1 MGGGGNTDRI
11 RVGMVGAGF
20 MGRTYSLA
28 LRVAPGLAWPQVPS
42 TAQVRLVEV
51 DPKAGRSAAEAWGW
65 QELQDD
71 WQAVTRA
78 DDIDL
83 VLVLTPN
90 DSHAEIAIDAL
101 RHGKHVLCEKPLSNS
116 LDGARAMYRAAAGSG
131 RVHQVGF
138 VYRKWPATAFARE
151 LIESGELGEVVHY
164 RGHFF
169 HDYGL
174 DPALPATWRLR
185 KGSSGGGSGADIGSH
200 VIDMARY
207 LVGEIDGVF
216 ARSRTHFTQRPLPEQ
231 PGVSVPVDVD
241 EITDM
246 LIAFDSGIT
255 GTLQTSWL
263 AGGHKMDLGFAVHGT
278 KGSVEFTSEQPTE
291 VRLYKTSDPTPESG
305 FRVIPIG
312 PRHAGGELFWPVP
325 GMALGFGDGFVI
337 AIRDLL
343 RSIAQQ
349 QAATPDFLDG
359 LRAQEVVAAAQAS
372 AADLAWH
379 KVERCLEDGT
389 QG

>member
-28 LRVAPGLAWPQVPS
+28 LRVAPGLAWPQVPFA
-42 TAQVRLVEV
+42 AQVRLVEV
-51 DPKAGRSAAEAWGW
+51 DRKAGRRAAEAWGW

-174 DPALPATWRLR
+174 DPALPATWRLQKAR
-185 KGSSGGGSGADIGSH
+185 SGGGSGADIGSH

-207 LVGEIDGVF
+207 LIGEIDGVF
-216 ARSRTHFTQRPLPEQ
+216 ARSRTHFTRRALPGQ
-231 PGVSVPVDVD
+231 PGVSAPVDVD

-278 KGSVEFTSEQPTE
+278 KGSMEFTSEQPTE
-291 VRLYKTSDPTPESG
+291 VRLYKTSD
-305 FRVIPIG
+305 
-312 PRHAGGELFWPVP
+312 A
-325 GMALGFGDGFVI
+325 
-337 AIRDLL
+337 
-343 RSIAQQ
+343 
-349 QAATPDFLDG
+349 
-359 LRAQEVVAAAQAS
+359 
-372 AADLAWH
+372 
-379 KVERCLEDGT
+379 
-389 QG
+389 